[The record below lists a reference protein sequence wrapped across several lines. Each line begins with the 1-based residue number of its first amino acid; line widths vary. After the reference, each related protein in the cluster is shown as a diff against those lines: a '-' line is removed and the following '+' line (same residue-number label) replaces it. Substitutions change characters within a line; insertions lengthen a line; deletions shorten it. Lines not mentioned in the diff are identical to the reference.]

1 MKLKKIGQEVAGFT
15 LIEVLSTI
23 VIAGILM
30 AIATPR
36 FYALLPGIRVASA
49 ARQVATD
56 LQLARMRAIA
66 QRTAK
71 TVTFT
76 PPNVYT
82 FDADTRNLSLL
93 FPGTTVTVNPG
104 NPTFTTVGG
113 NNALAITT
121 ITLTNNGIIK
131 TVTVNAAGKIF
142 TQ

>member
-121 ITLTNNGIIK
+121 ITLTNNGIIR

>member
-1 MKLKKIGQEVAGFT
+1 MKSKLAQEVNGFT
-15 LIEVLSTI
+15 LIELLVTI
-23 VIAGILM
+23 GVAGILM

-82 FDADTRNLSLL
+82 FDADSRNLSLL
-93 FPGTTVTVNPG
+93 FPGTTVSINPG
-104 NPTFTTVGG
+104 NPTFTTIGAASV
-113 NNALAITT
+113 TT
-121 ITLTNNGIIK
+121 ITLTNNGVVK
-131 TVTVNAAGKIF
+131 VVTVNAAGRII